1 VNISNSHPHVV
12 GVEPC
17 YVRWDR
23 TEWHQT
29 RQVRITAV
37 QNYRTNAGESYQVH
51 LNAQVLSMASYYN
64 GFDVQD
70 FFIETINRRTAQCR
84 ATGDPHY
91 TTFDGYYWH
100 YYQASTVTLY
110 ESPFSSSL
118 RWRERATVRACSGPW
133 RECERATVRTCSG
146 PSRECERATVL
157 VHRVNVNVQLRACSR
172 PSCVKL
178 SFSLR

>member
-1 VNISNSHPHVV
+1 MRPHVNTHAHTFSTATAPADTDDFECSVIVNISNSHPHIV

-118 RWRERATVRACSGPW
+118 RWRERATVRH
-133 RECERATVRTCSG
+133 
-146 PSRECERATVL
+146 L
-157 VHRVNVNVQLRACSR
+157 LRSIA
-172 PSCVKL
+172 
-178 SFSLR
+178 